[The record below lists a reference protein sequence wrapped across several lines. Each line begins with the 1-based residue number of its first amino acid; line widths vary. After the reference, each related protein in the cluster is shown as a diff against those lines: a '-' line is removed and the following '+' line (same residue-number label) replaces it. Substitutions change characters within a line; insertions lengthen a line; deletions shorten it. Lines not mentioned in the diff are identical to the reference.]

1 MLASLLMSISFLV
14 PPSVSNPGG
23 GFLLPHALGGL
34 DEKLG
39 VADG

>member
-1 MLASLLMSISFLV
+1 MLASLLMDFLSSAPV
-14 PPSVSNPGG
+14 GSATPAGI
-23 GFLLPHALGGL
+23 FYCRHALGGL